1 MAIGR
6 PTKLTPEVQ
15 ARILEAL
22 EAGSSQEGAA
32 NYAGIG
38 RETFYSWMRRGGL
51 GESPYADFADAV
63 QKTTGALEI
72 ELSSVVR
79 LAGKN
84 GNWQAAMT
92 MMERKWPERWGR
104 REAPAPVAAA
114 NGAEADHKSQ
124 LERAKAVVA
133 AIESAEVE
141 A

>member
-32 NYAGIG
+32 NYAGINPD
-38 RETFYSWMRRGGL
+38 TFYTWMRRGSQ
-51 GESPYADFADAV
+51 GESQFSEFFDAV
-63 QKTTGALEI
+63 KRATGALEI
-72 ELSSVVR
+72 ELSSIVR
-79 LAGKN
+79 GAAKS

-92 MMERKWPERWGR
+92 MMERKWPERWAR
-104 REAPAPVAAA
+104 REAPAPAPQA